1 MAGICLR
8 CDDAGGLKSTKV
20 DGHRRAALAAAAS
33 RAIPRPPKNSVD
45 LFAGGEHL
53 VAAKRMAGCLK
64 EIRLVA
70 DFR

>member
-1 MAGICLR
+1 
-8 CDDAGGLKSTKV
+8 
-20 DGHRRAALAAAAS
+20 
-33 RAIPRPPKNSVD
+33 VD